1 VQGGLAGDPGNLM
14 LTLVPARGGS
24 KRIPRKNIRPLAGIP
39 LLLWTL
45 IPFRSYNPVVSSDD
59 PEILDLAK
67 QHGFGVIERPAELA
81 SDEASSAAV
90 AMHALEQRGEDVVLL
105 LQPTSPF
112 RSART
117 VESAISLFKVVEKP
131 VATFRDAPHV
141 FQHRKPVSD
150 AEAPTGNCY
159 IIHRRDLV
167 DTFLPETYACVPDT
181 VLGAID
187 IDTEEDWQLAQVVA
201 QANVGKLKDMMLARA
216 GWTG

>member
-1 VQGGLAGDPGNLM
+1 M

-24 KRIPRKNIRPLAGIP
+24 KRIPRKNLRPLAGIP

-59 PEILDLAK
+59 QNILDLAARY
-67 QHGFGVIERPAELA
+67 GFGVVERPAALA
-81 SDEASSAAV
+81 SDEASSADV
-90 AMHALEQRGEDVVLL
+90 AIHALEQRGDDTVML

-112 RSART
+112 RSERT
-117 VESAISLFKVVEKP
+117 VESALSLFKVIGKP

-150 AEAPTGNCY
+150 AEAPTGSCY
-159 IIHRRDLV
+159 VIHKRDLGC
-167 DTFLPETYACVPDT
+167 TFLPENYACVPDT
-181 VLGAID
+181 VLGSID
-187 IDTEEDWQLAQVVA
+187 IDTEEDWQLAEMVA
-201 QANVGKLKDMMLARA
+201 QAQVGKLKEMMLARA

>member
-1 VQGGLAGDPGNLM
+1 LAGDPGKLM

-24 KRIPRKNIRPLAGIP
+24 KRIPRKNLRPLAGIP

-59 PEILDLAK
+59 PEILGLAERN
-67 QHGFGVIERPAELA
+67 GFDVIERPAALA
-81 SDEASSAAV
+81 GDDASSAAV
-90 AMHALEQRGEDVVLL
+90 ALHAMEQTGEDVVML

-117 VESAISLFKVVEKP
+117 VESAISLFKVIGKP
-131 VATFRDAPHV
+131 VATFKDAPHV

-150 AEAPTGNCY
+150 AEAPTGSCY
-159 IIHRRDLV
+159 VINKRDLG
-167 DTFLPETYACVPDT
+167 DTFLPENYACVPDT

-187 IDTEEDWQLAQVVA
+187 IDTEEDWKLAEIVA
-201 QANVGKLKDMMLARA
+201 QAHVGKLKEMMLARA